1 MNKQNLLDTL
11 RQIVGAK
18 YVMTDQPKPNATA
31 QDIVLVRG
39 MQ

>member
-18 YVMTDQPKPNATA
+18 YVMTDPAKTE
-31 QDIVLVRG
+31 RYRTG
-39 MQ
+39 

>member
-18 YVMTDQPKPNATA
+18 YVMTDPAN
-31 QDIVLVRG
+31 IVLVRG